1 MNLSKF
7 FIDRPIF
14 AGVLSLLMLI
24 AGLIALRGLPISEYP
39 EVAPPSVVVRA
50 TYPGANPK
58 VIAETV
64 ATPLEEQ
71 INGVEGMLYMGSQA
85 TTDGV
90 MTLTV
95 TFRLGTDPDKA
106 QQLVQNRVSQAEPRL
121 PEEVRRL
128 GITTVKS
135 APDLTMVVHLV
146 SPNNR
151 YDINYLRNYAVLNVK
166 DPLARIEGVGQ
177 VQIFGGG
184 DYSMRVWLD
193 PQKVAQR
200 GLSASDVVAAIRGQ
214 NVQAAAGVVGASP
227 GLSGVDMQLSI
238 NAQGRLQSEEE
249 FGDIIVKSGTDGAVT
264 RLRDIGRLE
273 MGAADYSLRSLLNN
287 DPAVGMGVFQA
298 PGSNALDISSNVR
311 KTMEELN
318 KNMPEGLEYR
328 IAYDPTQFVRASI
341 ESVIHTLLEAIA
353 LVVLV
358 VILFL
363 QTWRASIIPLLA
375 VPVSVIGTFA
385 VLHILGFSINA
396 LSLFGLVL
404 AIGIVVDDAIVVVE
418 NVERNIEAGLTP
430 REATYRA
437 MREVSGPIIAIAL
450 VLVAVF
456 VPLAFISGLTG
467 QFYKQ
472 FAVTIAISTVISAIN
487 SLTLSP
493 ALAALLLRGHDQP
506 KDALTRGMDKAFGW
520 LFRGFNKFFHRGS
533 EAYSGG
539 VKRVISRKT
548 LMLVIYLALV
558 GVTFGLFKAVPS
570 GFVPAQDKQ
579 YLIGFAQLPDGA
591 TLDRTEEVITRMGEI
606 MKKNPNVEDAIAFPG
621 LSINGFTNSSNS
633 GIVFAT
639 LKPFDQRKRADQS
652 GGAVAGQL
660 NGEFSSIQDAFI
672 VMFPPPPVAGLGTTG
687 GFKLQIE
694 DRASVGYDQMDVA
707 VKAFMAKAYAAP
719 ELTGMFTSWQVN
731 VPQLYADIDRTK
743 ARQLGVPVTD
753 IFDTMQIYLGSLYAN
768 DFNKFGRT
776 YSVRV
781 QADAPYRA
789 RAEDVGMLKVR
800 STSGEMVPLAAL
812 MKVNSTFGPERA
824 MRYNGYLAADI
835 NGGPAPGYSSG
846 QAQDV
851 ITKIA
856 AETLPK
862 GVSFE
867 WTELTYQEILAG
879 NSAFLVFPL
888 AILLVFLVLAA
899 QYESLTLPIAII
911 LIVPMGIMAAMAGVW
926 ISGGDN
932 NVFTQIG
939 LIVLVGL
946 SAKNAIL
953 IVEFARELEFAGRTP
968 IQAAIEASRLR
979 LRPILMT
986 SLAFV
991 MGVLPLVLSTGAG
1004 SEMRKAMGVA
1014 VFAGMIGVTA
1024 FGLFLTP
1031 VFYVLMRRLAGNRP
1045 LKLHGE
1051 VPHGDD
1057 FVSADHPATPSH
1069 GGGAGGLHPVPAS
1082 PRPSHGAHD

>member
-24 AGLIALRGLPISEYP
+24 AGLVALRGLPVSEYP

-50 TYPGANPK
+50 QYPGANPK

-64 ATPLEEQ
+64 AMPLEES

-95 TFRLGTDPDKA
+95 TFKLGTDPDKA
-106 QQLVQNRVSQAEPRL
+106 QQMVQNRVAQAEPRL

-128 GITTVKS
+128 GVTTVKS
-135 APDLTMVVHLV
+135 APNITMVVHLV
-146 SPNNR
+146 SPNDR

-166 DPLARIEGVGQ
+166 DRLARIQGVGQ

-227 GLSGVDMQLSI
+227 GLPGVDMQLSI
-238 NAQGRLQSEEE
+238 NAQGRLQNEEE
-249 FGDIIVKSGTDGAVT
+249 FGDIIVKTGSDGAVT
-264 RLRDIGRLE
+264 RLRDIARIEL
-273 MGAADYSLRSLLNN
+273 GASDYALRSLLNN
-287 DPAVGMGVFQA
+287 KPAVGMGVFQA
-298 PGSNALDISSNVR
+298 PGSNSLEISDAVR
-311 KTMEELN
+311 QTMDELA
-318 KNMPEGLEYR
+318 KNMPEGVEYR

-341 ESVIHTLLEAIA
+341 ASVITTLLEAVA

-375 VPVSVIGTFA
+375 VPVSVVGTFA
-385 VLHILGFSINA
+385 VLHLLGFSINA

-493 ALAALLLRGHDQP
+493 ALAALLLKSHDAP
-506 KDALTRGMDKAFGW
+506 KDALTRGMDKVFGR
-520 LFRGFNKFFHRGS
+520 FFAGFNRLFKRGAT
-533 EAYSGG
+533 AYSGG
-539 VKRVISRKT
+539 VKGAISRKA
-548 LMLVIYLALV
+548 LMLLV
-558 GVTFGLFKAVPS
+558 YGVLVAATVGIFKLVPG

-591 TLDRTEEVITRMGEI
+591 TLDRTEDVIQRMGEI
-606 MKKNPNVEDAIAFPG
+606 MKNNPNVEDAIAFPG

-639 LKPFDQRKRADQS
+639 LKPFAERRQADQS

-660 NGEFSSIQDAFI
+660 NGAFAGIQDAFI
-672 VMFPPPPVAGLGTTG
+672 VMFPPPPVEGLGTTG
-687 GFKLQIE
+687 GFKLQLE
-694 DRASVGYDQMDVA
+694 DRASLGYDAMDGA
-707 VKAFMAKAYAAP
+707 VKAFMDKVSQAP
-719 ELTGMFTSWQVN
+719 EIAGTFTSWQVN

-743 ARQLGVPVTD
+743 ARQLNVPVTD
-753 IFDTMQIYLGSLYAN
+753 IFDTMQ
-768 DFNKFGRT
+768 
-776 YSVRV
+776 
-781 QADAPYRA
+781 
-789 RAEDVGMLKVR
+789 
-800 STSGEMVPLAAL
+800 
-812 MKVNSTFGPERA
+812 
-824 MRYNGYLAADI
+824 
-835 NGGPAPGYSSG
+835 
-846 QAQDV
+846 
-851 ITKIA
+851 
-856 AETLPK
+856 
-862 GVSFE
+862 
-867 WTELTYQEILAG
+867 
-879 NSAFLVFPL
+879 
-888 AILLVFLVLAA
+888 
-899 QYESLTLPIAII
+899 
-911 LIVPMGIMAAMAGVW
+911 
-926 ISGGDN
+926 
-932 NVFTQIG
+932 
-939 LIVLVGL
+939 
-946 SAKNAIL
+946 
-953 IVEFARELEFAGRTP
+953 
-968 IQAAIEASRLR
+968 
-979 LRPILMT
+979 
-986 SLAFV
+986 
-991 MGVLPLVLSTGAG
+991 
-1004 SEMRKAMGVA
+1004 
-1014 VFAGMIGVTA
+1014 
-1024 FGLFLTP
+1024 
-1031 VFYVLMRRLAGNRP
+1031 
-1045 LKLHGE
+1045 
-1051 VPHGDD
+1051 
-1057 FVSADHPATPSH
+1057 
-1069 GGGAGGLHPVPAS
+1069 
-1082 PRPSHGAHD
+1082 

>member
-1 MNLSKF
+1 MNLSRF

-14 AGVLSLLMLI
+14 AGVLSVLI
-24 AGLIALRGLPISEYP
+24 FLAGLIAMRTLPISEYP
-39 EVAPPSVVVRA
+39 EVVPPSVVVRA
-50 TYPGANPK
+50 QYPGANPK

-64 ATPLEEQ
+64 ATPLEES

-95 TFRLGTDPDKA
+95 TFKLGTDPDKA

-128 GITTVKS
+128 GVTTIKS
-135 APDLTMVVHLV
+135 SPDITMVVHMV
-146 SPNNR
+146 SPNGR
-151 YDINYLRNYAVLNVK
+151 YDIDYLRNYAVLNVK
-166 DPLARIEGVGQ
+166 DRLARIQGVGQ

-184 DYSMRVWLD
+184 DYSMRAWLD

-227 GLSGVDMQLSI
+227 GLPGVDTQLSI
-238 NAQGRLQSEEE
+238 NAQGRLSSTEE
-249 FGDIIVKSGTDGAVT
+249 FGDIIVKTGADGAVT
-264 RLRDIGRLE
+264 RLRDIARLE
-273 MGAADYSLRSLLNN
+273 LGAADYSLRSLLNN
-287 DPAVGMGVFQA
+287 EPAVGMGVFQA
-298 PGSNALDISSNVR
+298 PGSNALEISANVR
-311 KTMEELN
+311 STMAELQ
-318 KNMPEGLEYR
+318 KNMPEGVEFR

-341 ESVIHTLLEAIA
+341 DSVIHTLLEAIA
-353 LVVLV
+353 LVVVV

-375 VPVSVIGTFA
+375 VPVSVVGTFA
-385 VLHILGFSINA
+385 VLHLLGFSINA

-418 NVERNIEAGLTP
+418 NVERNIEAGLSP
-430 REATYRA
+430 REATYQA

-493 ALAALLLRGHDQP
+493 ALAALLLKGHHEP
-506 KDALTRGMDKAFGW
+506 KDALTRGMDRVLGSF
-520 LFRGFNKFFHRGS
+520 FRRFNSVFHRGS

-539 VKRVISRKT
+539 VRRVISHKT
-548 LMLVIYLALV
+548 GMFVVYLVLV
-558 GVTFGLFKAVPS
+558 GATWGLFHMVPG

-579 YLIGFAQLPDGA
+579 YLVGFAQLPDGA
-591 TLDRTEEVITRMGEI
+591 TLDRTEDVIKRMGEI
-606 MKKNPNVEDAIAFPG
+606 VKENPNVADAIAFPG

-633 GIVFAT
+633 GIVFVS
-639 LKPFDQRKRADQS
+639 LKPFAERTRADQS

-660 NGEFSSIQDAFI
+660 NQAFGQIQDAFI
-672 VMFPPPPVAGLGTTG
+672 AMFPPPPVSGLGTTG

-694 DRASVGYDQMDVA
+694 DRASLGYEAMDGA
-707 VKAFMAKAYAAP
+707 VKAFMAKAYQTP
-719 ELTGMFTSWQVN
+719 ELAGIFSSWQVN
-731 VPQLYADIDRTK
+731 VPQLFADIDRTK

-753 IFDTMQIYLGSLYAN
+753 IFETLQIYLGSLYAN
-768 DFNKFGRT
+768 DFNQFGRT

-781 QADAPYRA
+781 QADAGFRA
-789 RAEDVGMLKVR
+789 RAEDVGALKVR
-800 STSGEMVPLAAL
+800 STTGEMVPLSAL
-812 MKVNSTFGPERA
+812 MKLEPSFGPERA
-824 MRYNGYLAADI
+824 MRYNGFLSADV
-835 NGGPAPGYSSG
+835 NGGPAPGFSSG
-846 QAQDV
+846 QAREAV
-851 ITKIA
+851 ERIA
-856 AETLPK
+856 AETLPQ
-862 GVSFE
+862 GISFE

-879 NSAFLVFPL
+879 NSAALVFPL
-888 AILLVFLVLAA
+888 AIFLVFLVLAA
-899 QYESLTLPIAII
+899 QYESLTLPLAIV
-911 LIVPMGIMAAMAGVW
+911 LIVPMGLLAAMTGVW
-926 ISGGDN
+926 LSNGDN

-939 LIVLVGL
+939 LVVLVGL

-968 IQAAIEASRLR
+968 VQAAIEASRLR

-986 SLAFV
+986 SMAFI
-991 MGVLPLVLSTGAG
+991 MGVLPLVLSKGAG
-1004 SEMRKAMGVA
+1004 AEMRSAMGIA

-1031 VFYVLMRRLAGNRP
+1031 VFYVLLRKLAGNRP
-1045 LKLHGE
+1045 LKQHGAHVAPITAP
-1051 VPHGDD
+1051 VPAP
-1057 FVSADHPATPSH
+1057 VH
-1069 GGGAGGLHPVPAS
+1069 GGGSGQPILAAARG
-1082 PRPSHGAHD
+1082 HDE